1 MENTGKILGPAFGV
15 VFLIIIMVAVIY
27 LWRQGY
33 QSEREIEK
41 ERANLEQGNTSA
53 RAQEEDAA
61 FKSVPFDSLSQNN
74 SPPPYTR
81 HAPPRVPEPAVVRVT
96 S

>member
-1 MENTGKILGPAFGV
+1 MENIGKILGPAVGV
-15 VFLIIIMVAVIY
+15 IFVIFILIAMIY

-33 QSEREIEK
+33 KSEREMEK
-41 ERANLEQGNTSA
+41 ERADLEQANATA
-53 RAQEEDAA
+53 RTEEETIT
-61 FKSVPFDSLSQNN
+61 FKAVPFDSLSQNT

-81 HAPPRVPEPAVVRVT
+81 HEAPRVPEPAVVRVT

>member
-1 MENTGKILGPAFGV
+1 MDNIGKILGPAFGV
-15 VFLIIIMVAVIY
+15 VFLIFIMVAIIY

-33 QSEREIEK
+33 QSEREMEK
-41 ERANLEQGNTSA
+41 ERANLEQGNA
-53 RAQEEDAA
+53 PIRAEEGDAT
-61 FKSVPFDSLSQNN
+61 FKSVPFDSLSQDG

-81 HAPPRVPEPAVVRVT
+81 HALPRVPEPAVVRVT